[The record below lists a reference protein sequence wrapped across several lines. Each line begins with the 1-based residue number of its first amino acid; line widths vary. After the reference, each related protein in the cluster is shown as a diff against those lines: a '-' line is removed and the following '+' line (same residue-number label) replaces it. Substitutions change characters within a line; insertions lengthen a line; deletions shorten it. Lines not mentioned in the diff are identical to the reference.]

1 MDDRDR
7 RRRADSADDDGSEAD
22 DRGFEESGGDGLC
35 EGNGGA
41 DDGRTDEVRTDD
53 DVTDGD
59 GFEAGGEGFEAGR
72 LGSAEGPLATRG
84 DDPAER
90 SVWERFWNAEDGPL
104 VFLREFAIS
113 VAIVLAIGLLLFG
126 LSGVWPPMVAVESA
140 SMEPNI
146 NQYDLVFVT
155 EPGRFAS
162 SEADDRGIATVER
175 AEPTDYSTFNRAG
188 NVIVY
193 YEPGSVGP
201 PIIHRAHLFVEAGE
215 NWYDRA
221 NPAYINADSCAALAN
236 CPAPYAGYI
245 TKGDNEDSNQRYDQ
259 ANGIAPVVEPDWVT
273 GVARLRV
280 PYLGWIRLA
289 VTGVA
294 SVGPTIPATA
304 GGIAGVGGLSY
315 AVGRRRHR
323 RR

>member
-1 MDDRDR
+1 
-7 RRRADSADDDGSEAD
+7 
-22 DRGFEESGGDGLC
+22 
-35 EGNGGA
+35 
-41 DDGRTDEVRTDD
+41 
-53 DVTDGD
+53 
-59 GFEAGGEGFEAGR
+59 
-72 LGSAEGPLATRG
+72 
-84 DDPAER
+84 
-90 SVWERFWNAEDGPL
+90 
-104 VFLREFAIS
+104 
-113 VAIVLAIGLLLFG
+113 
-126 LSGVWPPMVAVESA
+126 MVAVESA

-155 EPGRFAS
+155 EPGRFAP

-175 AEPTDYSTFNRAG
+175 AEPTGYSTFNRAG
-188 NVIVY
+188 SVIVY

-201 PIIHRAHLFVEAGE
+201 PIIHRAHLFVESGE

-304 GGIAGVGGLSY
+304 GGIAGVGGIGY